1 MSKELIFFENFKFHH
16 YVLHKSNYTDNR
28 AGVRKHYLAYMEQGH
43 SRIVSEGRTITVQP
57 GDVFYI
63 PKGLRYQSYWE
74 GEDEIRFLSFGFQYF
89 PESLDKPYLL
99 QIIDCPREL
108 KEQVQQISVSGKADS
123 ALLGSFYSALAALL
137 PYMASGRQDPRQALA
152 EKARTFLWEH
162 TDCKVSDVARHCL
175 VSESVLYDVIKK
187 ETGMTPNE
195 LRQRILCE
203 KAEQLLATTDRS
215 VQEISD
221 RLGFSSTSYFRKVL
235 RSRTGKTP
243 REIRKEARHL

>member
-1 MSKELIFFENFKFHH
+1 MKDSLFFEGFKFHR
-16 YVLHKSNYTDNR
+16 YTLRKTYYTDNR
-28 AGVRKHYLAYMEQGH
+28 AGVKKHYLAYMEQGR
-43 SRIVSEGRTITVQP
+43 SRIVSEGRTIAIQP

-74 GEDEIRFLSFGFQYF
+74 GEDTIQFLSFGFHHF
-89 PESLDKPYLL
+89 PETREKSYLL
-99 QIIDCPREL
+99 QVIDCPQAR
-108 KEQVQQISVSGKADS
+108 KEQVQQIPLSDKADS
-123 ALLGSFYSALAALL
+123 ALLGSFFSALAALL
-137 PYMASGRQDPRQALA
+137 PYMEIGRQDPRQALA
-152 EKARTFLWEH
+152 EKARDYLYSH

-187 ETGMTPNE
+187 EIGMTPNE

-221 RLGFSSTSYFRKVL
+221 RLGFSSASYFRKVL
-235 RSRTGKTP
+235 RSHTGKTP
-243 REIRKEARHL
+243 REIRKEAKHL